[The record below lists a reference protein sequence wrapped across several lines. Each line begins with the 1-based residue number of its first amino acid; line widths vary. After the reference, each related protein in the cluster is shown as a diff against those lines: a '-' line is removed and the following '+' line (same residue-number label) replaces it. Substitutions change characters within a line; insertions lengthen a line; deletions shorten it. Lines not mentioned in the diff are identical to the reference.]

1 MIGFCRRVSRTSPE
15 PYSSARSASSIASAG
30 RQPTDW
36 DAEAHVPPSVALLVD
51 AGVVLLPVLGGPT
64 GVVRVLVAD
73 VLAGGPQIGVDVLLV
88 VEQVADPLGAVIVDE
103 EARAVLRA
111 DLPVAV
117 VVVQFDEPAD
127 DVVRLVRGHE
137 HVQRAGDAGLS
148 PAEPAADA
156 HVEAERLPAVDLF
169 FSRVR
174 VRCR

>member
-1 MIGFCRRVSRTSPE
+1 MSSP
-15 PYSSARSASSIASAG
+15 AVRRSAS
-30 RQPTDW
+30 TY
-36 DAEAHVPPSVALLVD
+36 L
-51 AGVVLLPVLGGPT
+51 
-64 GVVRVLVAD
+64 
-73 VLAGGPQIGVDVLLV
+73 

-137 HVQRAGDAGLS
+137 HVQRAGDAGVS

-169 FSRVR
+169 FAGSSPMSLIASCAPPSASR
-174 VRCR
+174 RC